1 MNFKKLGIIIQR
13 EYLNK
18 VKKKSFLLITFLAPI
33 FFAAIAILP
42 TVIMMATKEETKK
55 VGVVDRSGIV
65 LPFLES
71 NETVEYID
79 LGATAPVDSIK
90 ADFAAWGIDVLLSIS
105 QLDEASRSVT
115 ADTYS
120 EKPLGM
126 DTGANMENKINDAV
140 EAYRIESYGIE
151 NLEQIMSEVKSNVHV
166 HNYTID
172 SSGNEQISE
181 SGVYMAVSMILGMML
196 YMFIALFSG
205 MVMSSVI
212 EEKSS
217 RVVEVLVSSVKATEL
232 MFGKIIGVAL
242 VALTQFL
249 LWIVLTGAIVGIAGS
264 FIGMDKIMSMG
275 SKAGEMAEMTEIG
288 VHPDFGLGDLSTTV
302 EMTGG
307 ATVEMTGGATVE
319 MTGGAT
325 VTDSTVAAAADT
337 LATAEPTG
345 MEAIVSTL
353 GNLNIGQILIA
364 FLLFFVFGYLLY
376 ASLFA
381 AIGSAV
387 ENEGDTSQ
395 LQLPVTIPLMIG
407 FFVALYAFKAPDSQ
421 LVFWFSMIP
430 FTSPIV
436 MLARIPFGVATWE
449 LIVSIVVLIL
459 TFIGCAW
466 ASAKI
471 YKVGILMYGKK
482 STFKDLWKWLKQK

>member
-1 MNFKKLGIIIQR
+1 MNFKKLGIVIQR

-18 VKKKSFLLITFLAPI
+18 VKKKSFLLITFLTPLL
-33 FFAAIAILP
+33 FAAIAILP
-42 TVIMMATKEETKK
+42 SLIMYGAKEEAKQ

-71 NETVEYID
+71 GEVLQYKD
-79 LGATAPVDSIK
+79 LGADADIDAIK
-90 ADFAAWGIDVLLSIS
+90 ADLGAADIDILLSIS
-105 QLDEASRSVT
+105 ALDPQTKSLT

-120 EKPLGM
+120 LKPLGM
-126 DTGANMENKINDAV
+126 DSGSAIENRINDAV
-140 EAYRIESYGIE
+140 EAYRIDSYGIE
-151 NLEQIMSEVKSNVHV
+151 NLEEIMHSVKSDVHV
-166 HNYTID
+166 YNYTI
-172 SSGNEQISE
+172 SESGQESISE
-181 SGVYMAVSMILGMML
+181 SGVYMAISMVLGMAL

-249 LWIVLTGAIVGIAGS
+249 LWILLTLLLLAVAGGIIGKDKMMGLLQDDPTTEMVAEMAP
-264 FIGMDKIMSMG
+264 GMD
-275 SKAGEMAEMTEIG
+275 AAT
-288 VHPDFGLGDLSTTV
+288 LDLSAV
-302 EMTGG
+302 P
-307 ATVEMTGGATVE
+307 
-319 MTGGAT
+319 
-325 VTDSTVAAAADT
+325 AAADT
-337 LATAEPTG
+337 TAVGAAEPTG
-345 MEAIVSTL
+345 MQVVTSTL
-353 GNLNIGQILIA
+353 GNLNLGQILLSFI
-364 FLLFFVFGYLLY
+364 FYFIFGYLLY

-387 ENEGDTSQ
+387 ENEGDSTQ
-395 LQLPVTIPLMIG
+395 LQLPVTIPLMLA
-407 FFVALYAFKAPDSQ
+407 FFIALYAFKAPDSS
-421 LVFWFSMIP
+421 LVFWGSMIP

-436 MLARIPFGVATWE
+436 MLSRIPFGVPGWE
-449 LIVSIVVLIL
+449 LALSMLLLVA
-459 TFIGCAW
+459 TFALCAW

-482 STFKDLWKWLKQK
+482 SSFKDLWKWLKQR

>member
-18 VKKKSFLLITFLAPI
+18 VKKKSFLLITFLAPVL
-33 FFAAIAILP
+33 FAGIAILP
-42 TVIMMATKEETKK
+42 SVIMLGAKEEAKQ
-55 VGVVDRSGIV
+55 VGVIDRSGIV
-65 LPFLES
+65 LPFLTD
-71 NETVEYID
+71 NEVTHFKD
-79 LGATAPVDSIK
+79 LGPDASPDAVK
-90 ADFAAWGIDVLLSIS
+90 ADLSASGVDILLTIS
-105 QLDEASRSVT
+105 ELDTVGRTVS
-115 ADTYS
+115 ADCYS

-126 DTGANMENKINDAV
+126 DTGDMIESRINDAV
-140 EAYRIESYGIE
+140 EAYRIESYGID
-151 NLEQIMSEVKSNVHV
+151 NLEEIMAGVKSDVKLRS
-166 HNYTID
+166 YTID
-172 SSGNEQISE
+172 ESGKESISE
-181 SGVYMAVSMILGMML
+181 SGIYMALSMILGMAL

-217 RVVEVLVSSVKATEL
+217 RVVEVLMSSVKATEL

-249 LWIVLTGAIVGIAGS
+249 LWILLTLMLIGVAGGILGRDKLMGILGNDPATEMVGQMNEDVNLPA
-264 FIGMDKIMSMG
+264 GMDLNG
-275 SKAGEMAEMTEIG
+275 ALAAATDTTGVAAGE
-288 VHPDFGLGDLSTTV
+288 PS
-302 EMTGG
+302 
-307 ATVEMTGGATVE
+307 
-319 MTGGAT
+319 
-325 VTDSTVAAAADT
+325 
-337 LATAEPTG
+337 G
-345 MEAIVSTL
+345 MEVVVSTL
-353 GNLNIGQILIA
+353 GNINLGQILFA
-364 FLLFFVFGYLLY
+364 FLFFFVFGYLLY

-387 ENEGDTSQ
+387 ENEGDSSQ
-395 LQLPVTIPLMIG
+395 LQIPVTIPLLLA
-407 FFVALYAFKAPDSQ
+407 FFIAMYAFKAPDSS
-421 LVFWFSMIP
+421 LVFWGSMIP

-449 LIVSIVVLIL
+449 LVLSMALLVL
-459 TFIGCAW
+459 TFVVCAW

>member
-1 MNFKKLGIIIQR
+1 MNIKKLGIIIER

-18 VKKKSFLLITFLAPI
+18 VKKKSFLLITFLTPLL
-33 FFAAIAILP
+33 FAAIAILP
-42 TVIMMATKEETKK
+42 SLIMFGTKEEVKR

-65 LPFLES
+65 LPYLES
-71 NETVEYID
+71 NDVLAYRD
-79 LGATAPVDSIK
+79 LGADTDTDAVK
-90 ADFAAWGIDVLLSIS
+90 ADLGKAEIDILLTIS
-105 QLDEASRSVT
+105 ELDPQTKSVT

-120 EKPLGM
+120 VKPLGM
-126 DTGANMENKINDAV
+126 DSGSSIENCINDAV
-140 EAYRIESYGIE
+140 EAYRIDSYGIE
-151 NLEQIMSEVKSNVHV
+151 NLEEIMSSVKSNIHV
-166 HNYTID
+166 HNYTI
-172 SSGNEQISE
+172 SESGEEKISE
-181 SGVYMAVSMILGMML
+181 SGVYMAISMILGMAL

-249 LWIVLTGAIVGIAGS
+249 LWILLTGMLLGVAMGILGK
-264 FIGMDKIMSMG
+264 DKIMGMV
-275 SKAGEMAEMTEIG
+275 GEDPSTEMVSQMAPG
-288 VHPDFGLGDLSTTV
+288 VNVPGMDVPSLESLADTT
-302 EMTGG
+302 
-307 ATVEMTGGATVE
+307 A
-319 MTGGAT
+319 
-325 VTDSTVAAAADT
+325 VAA
-337 LATAEPTG
+337 AEPTG
-345 MEAIVSTL
+345 LETVMSTL
-353 GNLNIGQILIA
+353 GNINIGQILIA
-364 FLLFFVFGYLLY
+364 FLFFFVFGYLLY

-387 ENEGDTSQ
+387 ENEGDSNQ
-395 LQLPVTIPLMIG
+395 LQLPVTIPLMLG

-436 MLARIPFGVATWE
+436 MLARLPFGVATWE
-449 LIVSIVVLIL
+449 LVVSIVLLIA
-459 TFIGCAW
+459 TFVVCAW

>member
-1 MNFKKLGIIIQR
+1 MNFKKLGIIIER

-18 VKKKSFLLITFLAPI
+18 VKKKSFLLITFLAPV

-42 TVIMMATKEETKK
+42 SVIMMGTKEEAKV

-65 LPFLES
+65 LPFLEDNEVTHYVDMGAAADIDGLKSDLKGS
-71 NETVEYID
+71 NV
-79 LGATAPVDSIK
+79 
-90 ADFAAWGIDVLLSIS
+90 DVLLSIS
-105 QLDEASRSVT
+105 ELDTETLSVK

-126 DTGANMENKINDAV
+126 DTGSMIENRINDAV
-140 EAYRIESYGIE
+140 EAYRIEQSGIE
-151 NLEQIMSEVKSNVHV
+151 NLEEIMAGVKSNVKLRS
-166 HNYTID
+166 YTID
-172 SSGNEQISE
+172 ETGKESISE
-181 SGVYMAVSMILGMML
+181 SGIYMALSMLLGIAI

-217 RVVEVLVSSVKATEL
+217 RVVEVLMSSVKATEL

-249 LWIVLTGAIVGIAGS
+249 LWILLTLLLLGVAMGIMGK
-264 FIGMDKIMSMG
+264 DKMMGILGDDSSTEMVQQMAPGVDMS
-275 SKAGEMAEMTEIG
+275 EMT
-288 VHPDFGLGDLSTTV
+288 DLTQMV
-302 EMTGG
+302 Q
-307 ATVEMTGGATVE
+307 
-319 MTGGAT
+319 
-325 VTDSTVAAAADT
+325 TDSTAVAAG
-337 LATAEPTG
+337 EPSG
-345 MEAIVSTL
+345 MEVVMSTL
-353 GNLNIGQILIA
+353 GNINLAQIGIA
-364 FLLFFVFGYLLY
+364 FLFFFIFGYLLY

-407 FFVALYAFKAPDSQ
+407 FFVALYAFKAPDSS

-436 MLARIPFGVATWE
+436 MLARIPFGVATGE
-449 LIVSIVVLIL
+449 LVVSIAVLVL
-459 TFIGCAW
+459 TFIVSAW

-482 STFKDLWKWLKQK
+482 STFKDLWKWLKQS